1 MTLTRYKLGDLI
13 EQVNIRNKDLDNKY
27 TVESVRGISNRKE
40 FIETKANME
49 GVSLKNYKVISPND
63 FVYMTVTSRN
73 GDKLSMAFND
83 TENSYLVSSSYIA
96 FRVKSKNLILDDYLF
111 VFLNRPEFDRLA
123 RINSWGSARETF
135 SWEDF
140 CDIKIDL
147 PPIDI
152 QKKYVNIYKTIREN
166 QRSYGLAIDDLK
178 ISAISYIENLK
189 SSFKHKRVGD
199 FITFINDKNTDEKIK
214 LEQGINIQKQF
225 INPQRSNSNLKGR
238 KIVRKGQFAYCTQL
252 NNENVA
258 IAYRSGEDC
267 VVSSVYDVF
276 EINKPNELLPNY
288 LMLWLIRS
296 EFGRYVYWAS
306 EGSAYEFLSY
316 ENLSNYEIPVP
327 DIETQK
333 YVSNIYEVYT
343 ERKKIID
350 SLKGQLKEIC
360 PILIKG
366 AMEEASRKE
375 V

>member
-152 QKKYVNIYKTIREN
+152 QKKYVDIYKTIREN

>member
-111 VFLNRPEFDRLA
+111 IFLNRPEFDRLA

-152 QKKYVNIYKTIREN
+152 QKKYVDIYKTIREN

>member
-1 MTLTRYKLGDLI
+1 
-13 EQVNIRNKDLDNKY
+13 
-27 TVESVRGISNRKE
+27 
-40 FIETKANME
+40 ME

-152 QKKYVNIYKTIREN
+152 QKKYVDIYKTIREN